1 MSRLNFTPVD
11 KAFTLGSSQIKDTQ
25 EEIAQLTKLILE
37 SNTQTKRSKQKN
49 SESPETM
56 SYSNQGTSPNYGPS
70 QNQGTSQNYGPSQ
83 NQGPSQNFNQGNYMR
98 VGYPDH
104 QTAVFQPRNNIMEEI
119 DYNLMKVVGHP
130 KFDDIVK
137 NYALIHHPEWLLRE
151 TVYTPS
157 YPPSTIQRN
166 KDYFNNSNT
175 SYFGNRYQSTV
186 CSNVK
191 NYIIFFISC
200 IIIFIMLSLYFKD

>member
-37 SNTQTKRSKQKN
+37 SNTQTKKAKQKN
-49 SESPETM
+49 SEPPET
-56 SYSNQGTSPNYGPS
+56 NERPS
-70 QNQGTSQNYGPSQ
+70 QNY
-83 NQGPSQNFNQGNYMR
+83 GPSQNFNQGNYMR
-98 VGYPDH
+98 IGYPDQ
-104 QTAVFQPRNNIMEEI
+104 QTAVFQPRNKDINEFRLHNMEEI
-119 DYNLMKVVGHP
+119 DYNLMKVIGHP

-137 NYALIHHPEWLLRE
+137 NYALINHPEWLLRE
-151 TVYTPS
+151 SVYTPS
-157 YPPSTIQRN
+157 TIQQN
-166 KDYFNNSNT
+166 KDYFGKSNVNT

-200 IIIFIMLSLYFKD
+200 IIIIIMLSLYLKD

>member
-37 SNTQTKRSKQKN
+37 SNTQTKKNKQKN
-49 SESPETM
+49 NEPPETM
-56 SYSNQGTSPNYGPS
+56 SYSNQGTSLNRGPS
-70 QNQGTSQNYGPSQ
+70 QNH
-83 NQGPSQNFNQGNYMR
+83 GPSQNFNQGNYMR
-98 VGYPDH
+98 IGYPDQ
-104 QTAVFQPRNNIMEEI
+104 QTAVFQPRNKYNMEEI
-119 DYNLMKVVGHP
+119 DYNLMKVIGHP

-137 NYALIHHPEWLLRE
+137 NYALINHPEWLLRE
-151 TVYTPS
+151 SVYTPS
-157 YPPSTIQRN
+157 NIQQN
-166 KDYFNNSNT
+166 KDYFGNNNVNTSYFGT
-175 SYFGNRYQSTV
+175 SYFGNRYQNTV

-200 IIIFIMLSLYFKD
+200 IIIFIMLSIYFKE